1 MKRVKPSPRSFAFQL
16 GILVQALLLLTM
28 SSLYGCAD
36 IRLRMGTE
44 TQPQNIETVL
54 QLNQSTQSDVRQMF
68 GAPDGIGA
76 YVSPITGKYST
87 VWSYYFAEGTLKSM
101 DDTFLF
107 VYFDNDVYEGY
118 LWLSNTITGKG
129 GSGN

>member
-1 MKRVKPSPRSFAFQL
+1 MKTVKLGSRSFAFHL
-16 GILVQALLLLTM
+16 GILAQGLLMLTM
-28 SSLYGCAD
+28 SCLSGCAD

-44 TQPQNIETVL
+44 TQPQNIESVL
-54 QLNQSTQSDVRQMF
+54 RLNQSTQSDVRQMY

-118 LWLSNTITGKG
+118 LWFENTISGKG
-129 GSGN
+129 GSEN